1 MPRIHLYAD
10 SELPESG
17 TYLLPREPSHHLLKV
32 LRARLGQD
40 LTLFNGDGFVH
51 AGILTGT
58 VDHRAEIQ
66 ISQRFLRDTRSPL
79 AIHLWLPLMRGER
92 WDWSLQ
98 KAVEL
103 GVQTIQPVACQ
114 HAVVQLG
121 EARGEKRLKRWQDI
135 VIAACEQSGATTVPS
150 VLPPVALDE
159 VWPRRR
165 GAGLVLDPGPE
176 NPLMRD
182 LLHPGTELTLLSG
195 PEGGLSVQ
203 ELAVASAE
211 GFQKV
216 RMGPRILRAETAAVA
231 AVAVLQALWGD
242 G

>member
-17 TYLLPREPSHHLLKV
+17 TYLLPTEPSHHLLKV
-32 LRARLGQD
+32 LRARMGQE
-40 LTLFNGDGFVH
+40 LTLFNGDGWVY
-51 AGILTGT
+51 GGVLTGT
-58 VDHRAEIQ
+58 VERRAEIE
-66 ISQRFLRDTRSPL
+66 IRQRFQRDTRSPL

-103 GVQTIQPVACQ
+103 GVQTIQPVVCQ
-114 HAVVQLG
+114 HAVVQLD
-121 EARGEKRLKRWQDI
+121 EARGEKRIKRWQDM
-135 VIAACEQSGATTVPS
+135 VIAACEQSGATTIPS
-150 VLPPVALDE
+150 VLPPVALAE
-159 VWPRRR
+159 VWSRRQ
-165 GAGLVLDPGPE
+165 GVGLVLDPAPE
-176 NPLMRD
+176 YPRMRD
-182 LLHPGTELTLLSG
+182 LPHPGTELTLLSG

-203 ELAVASAE
+203 ELAAASAW

-242 G
+242 T